1 MKWVRG
7 KTIGHGSFAAVSLAK
22 PINQNSEFPSLIA
35 VKTCGVSLSDS
46 LSNEGQVLQQLK
58 DCPQIINCYGD
69 SMTIENNEKLYNLAL
84 EYASGGAL
92 SDKVKS
98 LRLSENEVRKYTCSI
113 LKGVEFIHRNGFVH
127 CDIKL
132 DNILLVN
139 EDGKEIAKIA
149 DFGLAKRANLSSTM
163 YDVRGTPMY
172 MSPET
177 VRGGEQEAASDI
189 WAVGCLV
196 TEMITGNPVWNCS
209 DFSALVMKIGV
220 GSEIPKIPA
229 KLSEDGKDFLEKC
242 FVKNPLERWTA
253 EMLLDHP
260 FVKNITFDKEVGNQI
275 SPRDVFDFPD
285 WETEESL
292 CLTVPEFGLPT
303 IAPAMR
309 LGQLLT
315 DQKPNWS
322 SSVSNSWVKVR

>member
-1 MKWVRG
+1 MEWVRG

-35 VKTCGVSLSDS
+35 VKTCGVSHSDS
-46 LSNEGQVLQQLK
+46 LSNECQVLQHLK
-58 DCPQIINCYGD
+58 DCPEIINCYGD
-69 SMTIENNEKLYNLAL
+69 SLTIENNEKLYNLAL

-98 LRLSENEVRKYTCSI
+98 LRLLEIEVRKYTCSI
-113 LKGVEFIHRNGFVH
+113 LKGVDSIHRSGFVH
-127 CDIKL
+127 RDLKL
-132 DNILLVN
+132 DNVLLVN

-163 YDVRGTPMY
+163 YEVRGTPMY
-172 MSPET
+172 MAPET

-196 TEMITGNPVWNCS
+196 TEMITGTPVWNCS

-220 GSEIPKIPA
+220 GTEIPKIPS
-229 KLSEDGKDFLEKC
+229 KLSEDGKDFLGKC
-242 FVKNPLERWTA
+242 FEKNPRERWTA

-285 WETEESL
+285 WETEDSS
-292 CLTVPEFGLPT
+292 CLTVPEFEFPT
-303 IAPAMR
+303 IAPEMR

-315 DQKPNWS
+315 DQKPNWC
-322 SSVSNSWVKVR
+322 SVSNSWVEVR

>member
-1 MKWVRG
+1 MEWVRG

-22 PINQNSEFPSLIA
+22 PTNQNSKLPSLIA
-35 VKTCGVSLSDS
+35 VKSCGVSHSDS
-46 LSNEGQVLQQLK
+46 LEKEGLVLQQLQ

-69 SMTIENNEKLYNLAL
+69 SVTIENNEKLYNLAL

-98 LRLSENEVRKYTCSI
+98 LRLSENEIRKYTCSI
-113 LKGVEFIHRNGFVH
+113 LKGVEFIHGNGFVH

-139 EDGKEIAKIA
+139 ENGKENAKIA
-149 DFGLAKRANLSSTM
+149 DFGLAKRANLINTR
-163 YDVRGTPMY
+163 YEVRGTPMY
-172 MSPET
+172 MAPET
-177 VRGGEQEAASDI
+177 VMGGEQEAASDI
-189 WAVGCLV
+189 WAIGCLV
-196 TEMITGNPVWNCS
+196 TEMITGTPVWDCS
-209 DFSALVMKIGV
+209 DVGALLMKIGV
-220 GSEIPKIPA
+220 GAGIPEIPA
-229 KLSEDGKDFLEKC
+229 KLSDDGKDFIAKC
-242 FVKNPLERWTA
+242 FLKDPRERWTA

-260 FVKNITFDKEVGNQI
+260 FMKNVSFEKEAGNQI
-275 SPRDVFDFPD
+275 SPRDIFDFPD

-292 CLTVPEFGLPT
+292 CSTVPEFGVPT
-303 IAPAMR
+303 IAPATR

-322 SSVSNSWVKVR
+322 SVSNSWVKVR